1 MKSFTILFLSL
12 TLLAFF
18 TNAEI
23 ISDKDYSQYINTGGQ
38 PGDAPTPKMPRI
50 PGMGSTPGV
59 ITCDSSVF
67 EKLSNSNQFDFLIVI
82 RSMSNPMQEFELS
95 DLDAQNDPDFLVV
108 EFSLVDPELKDF
120 LKNEFGIEYK
130 PGSANRDIEKMRE
143 SMKEMHVFFLRKGD
157 SLSSKVKL
165 ENKKPGFDDL
175 NEFVNNLR
183 SEEFSLL
190 KELAKKFMR
199 TTVKK
204 EREEIHSDAQ
214 TLVKDN
220 DLGSQGN
227 LYLAVM
233 KKVLET
239 NDDAVYKEQERLLKL
254 TSNKKSVSSQKLEK
268 FEKRLKILNDFIDI
282 D

>member
-1 MKSFTILFLSL
+1 
-12 TLLAFF
+12 
-18 TNAEI
+18 
-23 ISDKDYSQYINTGGQ
+23 
-38 PGDAPTPKMPRI
+38 
-50 PGMGSTPGV
+50 
-59 ITCDSSVF
+59 
-67 EKLSNSNQFDFLIVI
+67 
-82 RSMSNPMQEFELS
+82 
-95 DLDAQNDPDFLVV
+95 
-108 EFSLVDPELKDF
+108 
-120 LKNEFGIEYK
+120 
-130 PGSANRDIEKMRE
+130 
-143 SMKEMHVFFLRKGD
+143 MHVFFLRKGD

-268 FEKRLKILNDFIDI
+268 FEKRLKILNDFID
-282 D
+282 